1 MLSVQAMI
9 HRQEAATPLRKL
21 DKASNRPDSNGS
33 AKGRN
38 KRKSS
43 KKKRDAAAGG
53 DDAIGDIFGEV
64 RPPPGK
70 GETEGRAVV
79 AREWLLLRNTEAEP
93 QGRLPAALAGDADAG
108 RRRPDP
114 NLSHVPVRKKDS
126 RAAKS
131 KKDANGNVRILKD
144 SKSCGEDAAATAL
157 GDAAVRASGGVGG
170 EAREDATRAT
180 QGRETSL
187 SAEGAG
193 RLHSQQEP
201 VEGPP
206 VKEVVIIDRRQPPD
220 GARKSRH
227 GTTDPLADKKE
238 RRGGVGKNSSV
249 KRHSSGRST
258 GSEGSTLRR
267 LRGRTTQRSSAATQT
282 PPGSHT
288 ELHKCAPTPDNRR
301 GSYRSHDGSGAHG
314 ADHKLHEEPPRRDIS
329 VGIPGASLLLKLVMP
344 RDKRLSRHSGGSPS
358 RDMPPSASPATARTP
373 ASPPLPWFWP
383 PLRHVEA
390 ANPAHP
396 LPPLTQSSRRGV
408 ALGGGEAEA
417 AGGWSPV
424 MERVVPFPPRAAP
437 PVPRQIQGDQLSV
450 SSMNSSLAGHT
461 YEQVNFII
469 EPPISEGRENE
480 YELDNLGTHGE
491 TFPSSIQET
500 NSFREKTPEFLR
512 PIPPSWQDS
521 GQGSRR
527 RPSTGQ
533 CWQDPSDTAVR
544 QPADIPGHDSVQAS
558 GRRRPSSKRKR
569 KKSRSAAT
577 TTDDSLVSNSD
588 FQQDLH
594 LMKEGSV
601 ERLGRRGSWEEVRR
615 VPPVLTHNRRS
626 SSSTI
631 PEECRPSVTVASDK
645 SSVVRGTHT
654 LTIDKPLTVVVSEDN
669 LQMTSS
675 VSVSLPIYHNASL
688 CEDDSDPCEAPRE
701 PTDPTATKDVKIIH
715 RLLNIANQEQAKV
728 THSSP
733 GQRHNVRRRGLYVPL
748 DPETDTEIRSES
760 DTFLSSQEASE
771 LRLSDQGSLSSSC
784 IRYNVTPQPSDSC
797 VDLESSSLSCLELDS
812 SLEPFVPPGLERE
825 DSEHSFVVLGGSPL
839 SLGGRGGTPQS
850 LGGREGTPQSVGGRG
865 GTPQSL
871 GGREGTPQ
879 SLGGR
884 EGTPQSVGGRG
895 GTPQSLGG
903 RGDSPLSCA
912 EGLKPPSLYA
922 KRLGTSEPYLNR
934 RGSLKTYVDLKAM
947 PKQETGQG
955 KDEKPQSD
963 MSLEEKVE
971 SLEAS
976 QGRRSWDRG
985 DQLLCPV
992 HGTAIP
998 YQVGTAAA
1006 LQRRRFRR
1014 ASLPAQVNLEPRPS
1028 LLQRIKRSLKRTKHP
1043 DVLLD
1048 EYPFGMNLE
1057 RRLSETLPPPVLEC
1071 PQLAPGV
1078 ACSCPDPVEDFRRF
1092 RPRIGSLASAV
1103 SSDEEDKTQRPPTPQ
1118 DGCERWRLEGEV
1130 CRLQE
1135 ALGQRLGTP
1144 AMMVRRRDHRLHT
1157 INTIEKTIQRLQQD
1171 AVRNHNNQNQNH
1183 LQDQQ
1188 RGSSPV
1194 EHPSDIMDAVNA
1206 NQAPDEDATT
1216 EDISEIRELD
1226 SLQSDTLTLHSADGA
1241 SQGKGRTAAAGQ
1253 QDADKAECAREKL
1266 FQPHQIPAGKMPP
1279 AIEAVLRGTWPFEKA
1294 LWHSS
1299 PASMG
1304 MPFKNNNQEVPGI
1317 MATSSV
1323 TNRRAQSTQQLLTN
1337 KVEMVYGLLSMFSSS
1352 DRDDMSRTLLAMSSS
1367 PDSCVAMRQS
1377 GCLPLLIQLLHGCDG
1392 DVPPTRET
1400 RLRAAQAL
1408 HNIVHSHPDDK
1419 RGRREAR
1426 VLRLLE
1432 QIRDYSDYLY
1442 ERLERTSAGRGPLL
1456 EDDMDRHPCPA
1467 MAALMK
1473 LSFDEDHRH
1482 AMCSLGGLHAIA
1494 ELIRRDHDGHGS
1506 TTSDQY
1512 CITLRRYAGMA
1523 LTNLTFG
1530 DGTNKALLCSFRSF
1544 LRALV
1549 SQLHSPSEDLRQVTA
1564 SVLRNLSWRA
1574 DGGSKA
1580 SLRDV
1585 GAVSILMQ
1593 AALSARKESTLKVI
1607 LSAVWNLSAHCSI
1620 NKAEICAVDGALAF
1634 ICSTLTYKSQSKT
1647 LAIVENGGGIL
1658 RNISSH
1664 IAVREDLR
1672 QVLREHNT
1680 LSILLGQLRSPSLT
1694 VVSNACGTLWNLSAR
1709 CSQDQRT
1716 LWELGA
1722 VPMLRSLINSKH
1734 KMISMGSSAALK
1746 NLLQARPEGMPLTD
1760 PRHGMGLP
1768 SLQARKQKALEQE
1781 LDPSLSET
1789 CDNIET
1795 SPRASP
1801 THPQGSDP
1809 HFYGQPGDGPQYY
1822 PGARPM
1828 FHSLGAQYNNVLR
1841 SESRDSIS
1849 STHSDNSHDRM
1860 RQLLMRHQAGREPL
1874 VENGARPLDGR
1885 PLDLSL
1891 RSMAPPSHGL
1901 PDIARM
1907 SQDELQRHLDSQEF
1921 NGSADEI
1928 FASRVRNMKDIY
1940 SHQPGDS
1947 GQFPDSNTG
1956 SSGSIPRNG
1965 AFRGQGPQPPY
1976 SPTATRRRSSS
1987 TSDEERT
1994 ASGRNFANGQQPHNE
2009 AHYNI
2014 YSKYVNFSRN
2024 LAEVNIENE
2033 SQKEP
2038 LNYSLKYNARIASK
2052 TSTNESIANMSKTAE
2067 RPEPQIDNYVGERR
2081 ETRKTETLKEADR
2094 DQEDFTGYTET
2105 DLDQPTNFSL
2115 RYSEERDSDEA
2126 ALYRRPPKAPQETP
2140 SQFFEPSVHDDSVK
2154 TYCTE
2159 GTPYETPY
2167 NFSTATSMTDL
2178 REPAIKEE
2186 IEREKSVSPG
2196 EEQKK
2201 EKELKVDDLEN
2212 IEDSDDARD
2221 TLEPLPSQSGLPVK
2235 SGLSS
2240 GMMTPDKPIT
2250 YCVEGTPVCLSRF
2263 SSVSSLTSG
2272 EINANND
2279 RDGLMGDL
2287 SEDGEQKPEVVSQEK
2302 KGRLQEPR
2310 REAEQ
2315 ADAARDGSHTPSSQQ
2330 LDRPEG
2336 KSVHYEE
2343 TPLMFSRATSV
2354 SSLSSFEVQSIH
2366 DDRSSVVSDFSRFTS
2381 GAISPSDLPD
2391 SPSQTVPPSPKRSRP
2406 PSQPFKPPPAHK
2418 PRTSTGVFSEAPKAW
2433 VEEGTPVEFSRAT
2446 SLSSLT
2452 IDDEL
2457 PLTVDVVPRD
2467 RLRGDGK
2474 DSSENTA
2481 SEGSR
2486 AASRGSQRGHQIPCS
2501 NIPRFHT
2508 QKHEQLESEGRD
2520 EDEPK
2525 DKKDDDADEARSREH
2540 SQTRS
2545 STHSDSESENI
2556 LAECI
2561 SSGMPTSTQRSSKQ
2575 YSGRGPSRI
2584 GRPAAVA
2591 APRSSIPVAKAA
2603 NLPTQIPSAP
2613 THTHAQ
2619 QGIGGGVWGGDTL
2632 RTYCTEDTPAN
2643 ISHAASISDLSQLS
2657 IPGEESGK
2665 DLHGPS
2671 LRPSLNDSGDNSSD
2685 NDNLLEQCIQS
2696 AMPKARPGA
2705 KVKDVKIGV
2714 KRHGTGHLCSHG
2726 VPPPAAPVLPS
2737 PRRSPH
2743 HRPVPVARVTP
2754 AVKVAG
2760 TRVSPHP
2767 PSGVEDVSKDQVRM
2781 WATEGTPATF
2791 SRADSLSSLSCED
2804 EMNRASRDPSP
2815 RTPQS
2820 PRARTPQSPQPQ
2832 AQTTRPRTPQSPR
2845 MRRSRQQHMQQR
2857 GQEMVEEDEEVPKQF
2872 AVEGTPG
2879 VISRHSSLSSLEG
2892 DSPVIQ
2898 PQNAPQATGVHKY
2911 GVEDTPVCFS
2921 RNSSLSS
2928 LSVDSYGEETTPTEQ
2943 ALLQQCISQGMPKSK
2958 SDLEGRRKRRGGSRI
2973 PAPSSRSPARLV
2985 PGVPMQ
2991 RLTLCREQPS
3001 SPSKNVE
3008 TTAAAVEEVET
3019 DAVMYT
3025 PDAESSKLRT
3035 DSEQSEKNERAYRH
3049 VEEEEL
3055 EDEEEEEESHTDHTE
3070 IESVKTTTTA
3080 EICDIKSEV
3089 TSEGSAATV
3098 VTQPLR
3104 KEEKSPVE
3112 LEEQRISE
3120 ESVEGLGSSP
3130 EEKQSWEDQ
3139 RRSGDKSSPSE
3150 GRGSDTSVTAS
3161 MSESGLI
3168 AVEAMK
3174 VARAVAGEAKLMS
3187 SDETPSHMSHS
3198 IASAASDACL
3208 DNIKPPSA
3216 MGSLASMSNSL
3227 TSSAEERLPRTGNR
3241 RLECRHT
3248 RRLPEM
3254 VRRALGDQ
3262 DYGSN
3267 ENMASMASS
3276 CHSNLDNIP
3285 PPSMLDDD
3293 MENSM
3298 ISVASI
3304 TSEVAEQRE
3313 SPPSPPVDHTA
3324 QVAAPAR
3331 QLAAIFRQEAM
3342 NAASTLTLTGG
3353 DEASTYQEITD
3364 ITEHED
3370 TVGPASDTEMAA
3382 DDLPSDIPD
3391 LPQDGFSS
3399 ASQSSPLRVGTP
3411 RSRRQQAKDR
3421 FRTFTRGDGEMSDAT
3436 PSQDTDP
3443 TLVEVLPSSPS
3454 VTRTPKQRRQDDSER
3469 YRTRTISTDSTLTN
3483 TPSDMGS
3490 IEVEKEKV
3498 SPRRSPKERRQQD
3511 PSRFQT
3517 HTISESPAS
3526 PEAAQEAAGLKIE
3539 DLEAPSSP
3547 PKLQGKQSFR
3557 QRRQEDRERYQTRT
3571 IDVPLS
3577 DITPDAEAQAVA
3589 DEDKE
3594 GDGTLVDFQ
3603 DSNEMLDL
3611 TAEQLEALQQ
3621 DANIVICTLNETRE
3635 AMTSES
3641 SDLLSEE
3648 NILDIETLSLIS
3660 NEDELDLKNF
3670 LRDADEDPPDKGE
3683 EEGEEEE
3690 EEEEE
3695 EVQQILRRPRI
3706 VKPGEEV
3713 ARPIEEDDGAGK
3725 GIRGRR
3731 KPLYSSARKYSAT
3744 PAKAAATSASPARII
3759 PVRSSPAR
3767 PSSASPVK
3775 PSSPKLPRATRASAL
3790 RQTSNIQRG
3799 GSSGE
3804 ESPTGRATG
3813 SSAGSS
3819 AGSSPRLGPAG
3830 RGTITRPARS
3840 KSLARPGPDP
3850 PRPLRRQNTF
3860 TKDDSDTPLSPERT
3874 VQVESKKTAA
3884 PVRGISK
3891 PRIRR
3896 DTVQPS
3902 PSVRTAIPK
3911 SGSQDL
3917 SPTKGRPPQTKSTSL
3932 TRDARPPTSSDMAE
3946 WRPESKK
3953 TVKKEVTSRIANL
3966 WKKVERAQSKPKEEK
3981 KDARVWISRP
3991 KSAAKE
3997 TPPRPLVRSSTY
4009 EKLPGVESS
4018 SASSD
4023 AGKSRTRLGLKLAKL
4038 RGRDTRS
4045 SPPSEATTPVDSRP
4059 HCLVSPTR
4067 SRMTEVHVRQSET
4080 VQLRQRPATHPP
4092 AVGQGEEDSEARA
4105 KRLSRLG
4112 SFIVVEEDGR
4122 VRSPPQSAIV
4132 PPFNYQPPVAPRV
4145 RSAVATRIPQP
4156 SKSLLSNAP
4165 CARDDNGNAADP
4177 SVVTGAWRP

>member
-2196 EEQKK
+2196 EEKK

-2406 PSQPFKPPPAHK
+2406 PSQPFKPPPAHTE